1 MITDAIAT
9 ITEVNDTFSQIT
21 GVTAEDV
28 RGKKPKILQSG
39 RYPPAFFAEMWEALL
54 AQGYW
59 RGDIWNRRKNGDV
72 YPEMLIISAVKNAE
86 GKVQYYVSLSTD
98 ITSMKAYQG
107 QLEHIAH
114 YDVLTNL
121 PNRVL
126 IADRLS

>member
-39 RYPPAFFAEMWEALL
+39 RHPPAFFAEMWEALL